1 MKSILM
7 RLLRCRFYWGLD
19 CTFPALGMHNMFLAS
34 DFRGSFD
41 EIFARHRLPAEPSF
55 YIHCPARIDPSAAPK
70 GLGLAARGAACGLC
84 LVVCVCVCVLRLS
97 EEHAGRARLADG
109 AGPVR
114 VPVGQDGRSG
124 VGGGGGACAQ
134 GSACQAEV

>member
-84 LVVCVCVCVLRLS
+84 LVVGVCVCVCVAPER
-97 EEHAGRARLADG
+97 GARW
-109 AGPVR
+109 
-114 VPVGQDGRSG
+114 
-124 VGGGGGACAQ
+124 Q
-134 GSACQAEV
+134 GKTR